1 MAAAPGASARES
13 LRLAQVYNIVSR
25 YVLDTA
31 ADHGPMAGARRRLQ
45 FWLHDVD
52 QAPVTLSTAARAR
65 LLLQELGPTYVKV
78 GQLVSSQ
85 SQVLPEDWER
95 ELARLQQD
103 VATFPYDDVRRIVAE
118 DLGAPPDELF
128 ERFDETPL
136 AAASLGQVHR
146 ARVSGEE
153 VVVKIRRPGA
163 ARQVRADL
171 GILRNLARFLERQ
184 VDWAREVGLASLV
197 NEFGNN
203 VIAELDYYGE
213 AYNARRLAG
222 TMRDVVGVSV
232 PRIHPELSSARVLTM
247 DFVNGVKITDIERIR
262 GAGLD
267 LDMLSTRL
275 MEAAVKQLLVDGFFH
290 GDPHP
295 GNVLVDLNSS
305 NVCMIDLGM
314 CGQLTLQERFTL
326 IKLMIVVRQQD
337 AAAMAQVM
345 RGLSTPFRAVDET
358 AYRRDFARRVGRFLD
373 PDSKAPVGDA
383 MNVGFDVLR
392 DNGLR
397 LDPAFT
403 LAVKAMMQAEV
414 IATTLEPGGGMLTR
428 GYEIAERMLRERL
441 AAERVVQ
448 QLGGRGA
455 EGMLLDLARH
465 APALQEVAQ
474 RLVGDETTAAPTHP
488 TPQPQA
494 AAAPSGHGTAAIL
507 LAGLLIGTAIVASS
521 GSVTTGWSWIRDLAS
536 VGFVVTLV
544 CSGLLL
550 AGVVRR
556 LRRDADD
563 R

>member
-1 MAAAPGASARES
+1 MAAGPAATAQES
-13 LRLAQVYNIVSR
+13 VRLAQVYNIVSR

-31 ADHGPMAGARRRLQ
+31 VDHGPMAGARRRLQ
-45 FWLHDVD
+45 FWLHDVH
-52 QAPVTLSTAARAR
+52 QAPVALSTATRAR

-95 ELARLQQD
+95 ELARLQQE
-103 VATFPYDDVRRIVAE
+103 VATFPYDDVRRIVTV
-118 DLGAPPDELF
+118 DLGGPPEELF
-128 ERFDETPL
+128 ERFDEIPL

-146 ARVSGEE
+146 ARVGGEE
-153 VVVKIRRPGA
+153 VVVKVRRPGA
-163 ARQVRADL
+163 ARQVRADV
-171 GILRNLARFLERQ
+171 GIMRNLARFLERQ
-184 VDWAREVGLASLV
+184 ADWAREVGLASVV

-203 VIAELDYYGE
+203 VVGELDYYGE
-213 AYNARRLAG
+213 AYNARRLAS

-232 PRIHPELSSARVLTM
+232 PKIHPELSSARVLTM
-247 DFVNGVKITDIERIR
+247 EFVNGVKITDVERIR

-267 LDMLSTRL
+267 LGMLSERF

-305 NVCMIDLGM
+305 DVCMIDLGM
-314 CGQLTLQERFTL
+314 CGQLTVQQRFTL
-326 IKLMIVVRQQD
+326 IQLMIVVRQQD

-373 PDSKAPVGDA
+373 PDSKAPVADA

-428 GYEIAERMLRERL
+428 GYEVAERLLRERL
-441 AAERVVQ
+441 AAEDMLR
-448 QLGGRGA
+448 LGSHGA
-455 EGMLLDLARH
+455 EGMLLDLVRQ
-465 APALQEVAQ
+465 APALQVAAQ
-474 RLVGDETTAAPTHP
+474 RMVGDEPTVATIHGTSQTRP
-488 TPQPQA
+488 T

-507 LAGLLIGTAIVASS
+507 LAGMLIGTGIVASS
-521 GSVTTGWSWIRDLAS
+521 GSTSQGWSWIRDLAA
-536 VGFVVTLV
+536 VGFVVALV
-544 CSGLLL
+544 GSGLLL
-550 AGVVRR
+550 VGVVRR

>member
-1 MAAAPGASARES
+1 MAAGPGATAWES
-13 LRLAQVYNIVSR
+13 VRLAQVYNIVLR

-31 ADHGPMAGARRRLQ
+31 VDHGPLAGTRRRLQ
-45 FWLHDVD
+45 FWLHDVS
-52 QAPVTLSTAARAR
+52 QAPVALSTATRAR

-78 GQLVSSQ
+78 GQLLSSQ
-85 SQVLPEDWER
+85 SQVLPDDWER

-103 VATFPYDDVRRIVAE
+103 VATFPYDDVRRIVTA
-118 DLGAPPDELF
+118 DLGAPPEELF

-146 ARVSGEE
+146 ARVDGEE
-153 VVVKIRRPGA
+153 VVVKVRRPGA

-184 VDWAREVGLASLV
+184 ADWAREVGLASVV

-222 TMRDVVGVSV
+222 TMRDVVGVRV

-247 DFVNGVKITDIERIR
+247 EFVNGVKITDIERIH

-267 LDMLSTRL
+267 LGTLSEHF

-314 CGQLTLQERFTL
+314 CGQLTMQQRFTL

-414 IATTLEPGGGMLTR
+414 IATTLEPGGGVLTR
-428 GYEIAERMLRERL
+428 GYQIAERLLRERL
-441 AAERVVQ
+441 TAESVV
-448 QLGGRGA
+448 QLGGHGA

-474 RLVGDETTAAPTHP
+474 RLVGDEPTVATTPPTS
-488 TPQPQA
+488 QPAA
-494 AAAPSGHGTAAIL
+494 AAAPSGRGTAAIL
-507 LAGLLIGTAIVASS
+507 LGGILIGTAIVASS
-521 GSVTTGWSWIRDLAS
+521 GSTPQGWSWIRDLAS
-536 VGFVVTLV
+536 VGFVVALV
-544 CSGLLL
+544 GSGFLL

>member
-1 MAAAPGASARES
+1 MAAAPGAGARES
-13 LRLAQVYNIVSR
+13 VRLAQVYNIVSR

-45 FWLHDVD
+45 FWLHDLD
-52 QAPVTLSTAARAR
+52 QAPVTLSTATRAR

-118 DLGAPPDELF
+118 DLGAPLEELF
-128 ERFDETPL
+128 ERFDERPL

-184 VDWAREVGLASLV
+184 ADWAHEVGLAGLV

-203 VIAELDYYGE
+203 VVAELDYHGE

-222 TMRDVVGVSV
+222 TMRDLVGVSV
-232 PRIHPELSSARVLTM
+232 PRVHPELSSARVLTM
-247 DFVNGVKITDIERIR
+247 EFVNGVKITDIERIR

-275 MEAAVKQLLVDGFFH
+275 MEAAVKQLLIDGFFH

-441 AAERVVQ
+441 TAESVVQ
-448 QLGGRGA
+448 LGDRGA
-455 EGMLLDLARH
+455 EGILLDLARH

-474 RLVGDETTAAPTHP
+474 RLVGDETTAATTDP
-488 TPQPQA
+488 TPQPPA
-494 AAAPSGHGTAAIL
+494 AAMPSGHGTAAVL

-521 GSVTTGWSWIRDLAS
+521 GSTPTGWSWIRGLAS
-536 VGFVVTLV
+536 VGFVVSLV

-550 AGVVRR
+550 AGVIRR
-556 LRRDADD
+556 LRRDTDD

>member
-1 MAAAPGASARES
+1 MAAGPGATAWES
-13 LRLAQVYNIVSR
+13 VRLAQVYNIVLR

-31 ADHGPMAGARRRLQ
+31 VDHGPMAGARRRLQ
-45 FWLHDVD
+45 FWLHDVN
-52 QAPVTLSTAARAR
+52 QAPVALSTATRAR

-78 GQLVSSQ
+78 GQLLSSQ

-95 ELARLQQD
+95 ELARLQQE
-103 VATFPYDDVRRIVAE
+103 VATFPYDDVRRIVTE
-118 DLGAPPDELF
+118 DLGAPPEELF
-128 ERFDETPL
+128 ERFDKTPL

-146 ARVSGEE
+146 ARVGGEE
-153 VVVKIRRPGA
+153 VVVKVRRPGA

-184 VDWAREVGLASLV
+184 AEWAREVGLASIV
-197 NEFGNN
+197 NEFGSN

-222 TMRDVVGVSV
+222 SMRDVVGVSV

-247 DFVNGVKITDIERIR
+247 EFVDGVKITDIERIR

-267 LDMLSTRL
+267 LDMLSERL

-305 NVCMIDLGM
+305 NLCMIDLGM
-314 CGQLTLQERFTL
+314 CGQLTVQQRFTL
-326 IKLMIVVRQQD
+326 VKLMIVVRQQD
-337 AAAMAQVM
+337 ATAMAQVM
-345 RGLSTPFRAVDET
+345 RGLSTPFRAVDEA
-358 AYRRDFARRVGRFLD
+358 AYRRDFARRVARFLD

-383 MNVGFDVLR
+383 MNIGFDVLR

-414 IATTLEPGGGMLTR
+414 IATMLEPGGGMLTR
-428 GYEIAERMLRERL
+428 GYEIAERLLRERL
-441 AAERVVQ
+441 AAKSV
-448 QLGGRGA
+448 QLGGHGA
-455 EGMLLDLARH
+455 EGLLFDLARH

-474 RLVGDETTAAPTHP
+474 RLVGDEPTVAATHP
-488 TPQPQA
+488 TPQPPV

-507 LAGLLIGTAIVASS
+507 LAGLLVGTAIVASS
-521 GSVTTGWSWIRDLAS
+521 GSMPQGWSWIRDLAS

-544 CSGLLL
+544 GSGLLL
-550 AGVVRR
+550 AGVLRR